1 MSLNVIAWQ
10 PEGSDGSV
18 EWQIWAYSVAGAT
31 FIGDFATILGGDGSV
46 IREGS
51 SGWTCTATKPMPEDG
66 FKAPHNAFT
75 MCPDDQVFKGAAAYI
90 GGN

>member
-75 MCPDDQVFKGAAAYI
+75 MCPDDQVFKGSAAYI